1 VLVERSERPRP
12 FRELLDLH
20 FPPVNEHASGT

>member
-12 FRELLDLH
+12 FSELLDLH
-20 FPPVNEHASGT
+20 FPLVDAHATAT